1 MTINGSKYSK
11 EYLNSITQVFQS
23 RIDANKDGKVTL
35 DEAYKDINV
44 SGLLA
49 GLKEGSTEYIRL
61 KVLTDKIPEAMKTY
75 AGADGILQEE
85 EWAEFLNGEEW
96 GNVLDAYHSSS
107 NFSKIEMGWIDNSEG
122 MINDGQVTKGEVKAG
137 IFNNLDIQNKR
148 YYTAEIENLI
158 DSYAGSDGAFTVEE
172 YTALKNDPTYKDIFA
187 SAGEG
192 TLKNRMLYFRQYL
205 KAKTGTLSDVS
216 AITGFLTTSKGTPVA
231 FNIMINDPNAKTS
244 DKKMLEEYILRAVHT
259 SY

>member
-172 YTALKNDPTYKDIFA
+172 YTALKNDPTYKDLL
-187 SAGEG
+187 E
-192 TLKNRMLYFRQYL
+192 
-205 KAKTGTLSDVS
+205 KTNVRPFS
-216 AITGFLTTSKGTPVA
+216 TSKSNENNVQFFNEYFNEIRQVFQNMSNMNLFFQQFNA
-231 FNIMINDPNAKTS
+231 FKQSIQYN
-244 DKKMLEEYILRAVHT
+244 
-259 SY
+259 